1 VTWTRRRILRWTAT
15 WLLAAL
21 VVQYLVLPQL
31 AGARRAA
38 GILGDLEPALLAL
51 AVGLELAAL
60 AAYAEL
66 TRSLL
71 PADGP
76 GRLTV
81 LRINLTTR
89 AVSHVVPGG
98 NAAGAAVGLDLL
110 RTKGVAVSDA
120 TLALATQSVGSAVV
134 LNVLL
139 WCALV
144 ASVPA
149 RGFDPAYATAAGLG
163 AVLIAGVAAAAM
175 AVGRGREGPARAVG
189 RWGGRLPF
197 VDGRALESGVRRFT
211 GRLRTVLADRALLLR
226 ASGWAA
232 ASWLLSAASLW
243 VALAAFGHRSS
254 ITGLLVAFG
263 LANVAAAIP
272 ITPGGLGVLDATLVA
287 TLVAFGAP
295 ADTALLGV
303 AGWRLVNFW
312 LPIPLGVA
320 SYVSLRIGR
329 TVADTVVVAATVRAE
344 GQRTDPAPE

>member
-1 VTWTRRRILRWTAT
+1 M
-15 WLLAAL
+15 
-21 VVQYLVLPQL
+21 QYLVLPQV

-38 GILGDLEPALLAL
+38 GILGDLDPALLAV
-51 AVGLELAAL
+51 AVVLELAAL

-66 TRSLL
+66 TTSLL
-71 PADGP
+71 PSDRP
-76 GRLTV
+76 GRHAV

-89 AVSHVVPGG
+89 AISHVLPGG

-110 RTKGVAVSDA
+110 RAKGVALPDA

-134 LNVLL
+134 LNVIL

-149 RGFDPAYATAAGLG
+149 RGFDPAYATAAVLG
-163 AVLIAGVAAAAM
+163 ALLIAGAAGVVVAIS
-175 AVGRGREGPARAVG
+175 RGEERPARAVG

-197 VDGRALESGVRRFT
+197 VDGGALEASVRRFT
-211 GRLRTVLADRALLLR
+211 ARLREVLGDRALLLR

-232 ASWLLSAASLW
+232 ANWLLSAASLW

-254 ITGLLVAFG
+254 ISGLLVAFS

-272 ITPGGLGVLDATLVA
+272 VTPGGLGVLDATLVA

-295 ADTALLGV
+295 ADTAFLGV

-312 LPIPLGVA
+312 LPIPLGAA
-320 SYVSLRIGR
+320 SYASLRIGR
-329 TVADTVVVAATVRAE
+329 TVAEAFVGAAAWAGWR
-344 GQRTDPAPE
+344 RRRDPLDVDPDAAAGAG